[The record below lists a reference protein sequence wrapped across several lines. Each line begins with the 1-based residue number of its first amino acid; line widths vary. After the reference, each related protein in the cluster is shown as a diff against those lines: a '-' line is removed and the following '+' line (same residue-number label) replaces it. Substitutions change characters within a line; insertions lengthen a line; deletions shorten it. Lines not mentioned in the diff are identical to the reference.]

1 MSIATGICSLSLHS
15 IGRYVADDV
24 HYNVMPVRSVF
35 RSVIEQTFKEECPC
49 ILVFVNL
56 PLSKMATRWN
66 SPTLL
71 AFCIRIT

>member
-15 IGRYVADDV
+15 IGRNITDDV

-49 ILVFVNL
+49 ILVM
-56 PLSKMATRWN
+56 PLYTRSLKSCN
-66 SPTLL
+66 CL
-71 AFCIRIT
+71 F